1 MFEFLLSPHA
11 FFFTRLVFEFLVSL
25 HVPSFTKLL
34 FQFLVLNMSKILANM
49 FFFQFLLPPCV
60 TKYIFEFHVSLHVL
74 SVTKRLPCFSARAK
88 FYRIYISVSCSFAL
102 PSVFLSFFFF
112 ARAECYQTCVSLY
125 CFSACVK
132 CYYFCSCF
140 SSLAKCYQ
148 TSITV
153 SCSSAC
159 YQMYFSVFYFLPHA
173 VYYQISCVIK
183 YIVPSFLSCDACYQ
197 TSALASPHVRL
208 QFWFFLIC
216 FIKNR
221 KNNMRPKDC

>member
-1 MFEFLLSPHA
+1 
-11 FFFTRLVFEFLVSL
+11 
-25 HVPSFTKLL
+25 
-34 FQFLVLNMSKILANM
+34 M
-49 FFFQFLLPPCV
+49 FFFQFLLLPCV

-74 SVTKRLPCFSARAK
+74 SVTKRISCFSAHAK
-88 FYRIYISVSCSFAL
+88 FYRISISVSCSFAL
-102 PSVFLSFFFF
+102 PSVFLSFLFFF
-112 ARAECYQTCVSLY
+112 AR
-125 CFSACVK
+125 
-132 CYYFCSCF
+132 
-140 SSLAKCYQ
+140 AKCYQ

-197 TSALASPHVRL
+197 TSALASPHVHL

-221 KNNMRPKDC
+221 KNIMRSKDC